1 MKFYLQIILAVIL
14 SFSQLVIVPINFSLL
29 AILLIMSSN
38 RFQQFIVLLVT
49 SSLLLSVF
57 GNLVFGLVLI
67 SFSLSALFFLII
79 KRYFPDRLLINLI
92 LIVVSLIFWEIV
104 MNFEI
109 NFYQNII

>member
-14 SFSQLVIVPINFSLL
+14 SFLQLVVVPINFSLL

-38 RFQQFIVLLVT
+38 RFQQFIVLLVA
-49 SSLLLSVF
+49 SSLFLSVF

-79 KRYFPDRLLINLI
+79 KRHLPERLLIHLI
-92 LIVVSLIFWEIV
+92 LIAFSLIFWEIV

-109 NFYQNII
+109 NFYQSII

>member
-14 SFSQLVIVPINFSLL
+14 SFFQLVIVPINFSLL

-92 LIVVSLIFWEIV
+92 LIAVSLIFWEIV
-104 MNFEI
+104 MKFEI
-109 NFYQNII
+109 NFFQSII